1 MTYKTTLLIISTL
14 LFTLSPISAN
24 ATKNSYQDL
33 SWDEVKKL
41 TIDKIKQ
48 EKTLQKNNLFY
59 QMNRR
64 IQKLEDSKR
73 TEFILKAPRVVDIYL
88 RESYTVLEKDFV
100 IKNAPVWKKVLIK
113 QKNIWD
119 Y

>member
-1 MTYKTTLLIISTL
+1 
-14 LFTLSPISAN
+14 LSAQAAKS
-24 ATKNSYQDL
+24 SYQDL
-33 SWDEVKKL
+33 SWDQVKKL

-64 IQKLEDSKR
+64 IQKIEDSKR
-73 TEFILKAPRVVDIYL
+73 TEFILKSPRVVDIYL
-88 RESYTVLEKDFV
+88 RESYTILEKDFV

>member
-1 MTYKTTLLIISTL
+1 MKNKITILATFMMFSLPLL
-14 LFTLSPISAN
+14 AN
-24 ATKNSYQDL
+24 SSYQNL

-41 TIDKIKQ
+41 TIDKINQ
-48 EKTLQKNNLFY
+48 EKQLQKQNLFY
-59 QMNRR
+59 QMNQR
-64 IQKLEDSKR
+64 IKKIEDSKR

-88 RESYTVLEKDFV
+88 RESYTILEKDFV

>member
-1 MTYKTTLLIISTL
+1 MIFKTTLLAVSTL
-14 LFTLSPISAN
+14 VIALTSISAQ
-24 ATKNSYQDL
+24 AKSSSYQDL
-33 SWDEVKKL
+33 SWDQVKKL

-48 EKTLQKNNLFY
+48 EKKLQKNNLFY

-64 IQKLEDSKR
+64 IQKIEDSKR